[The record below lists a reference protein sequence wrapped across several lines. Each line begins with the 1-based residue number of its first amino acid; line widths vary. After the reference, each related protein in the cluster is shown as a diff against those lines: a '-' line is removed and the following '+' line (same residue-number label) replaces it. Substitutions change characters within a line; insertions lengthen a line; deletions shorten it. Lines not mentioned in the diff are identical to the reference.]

1 MTSKTKKE
9 PQRIVFAPGCA
20 LMLYK
25 PELAAKL
32 HSFLTEHIGA
42 MDLLLTCCRHDPQ
55 VEKNTTVINVCPG
68 CDKRFGNDYE
78 DVSTIS
84 LWEILAECDSYPFPD
99 YRGRKMS
106 IQDACPTRDKESVHT
121 AIRRILQKMNIV
133 LVEPRKT
140 RTKSICCGDSFY
152 GLIPVDEMKELMG
165 KRTAEMPQ
173 EEVVVYCVSCI
184 KAVFI
189 GGKSPRYLV
198 DLLCADD
205 TVEKTLEPDKWHKE
219 LDAYISLH

>member
-1 MTSKTKKE
+1 MTPSSINEKMKF
-9 PQRIVFAPGCA
+9 IFAPGCA

-32 HSFLTEHIGA
+32 HLFLNEYLGE
-42 MDLLLTCCRHDPQ
+42 MEMLLTCCKHDPQ

-78 DVSTIS
+78 DVSTVS

-99 YRGRKMS
+99 YKGRKMS
-106 IQDACPTRDKESVHT
+106 IQDACPTRDKERVHI
-121 AIRRILQKMNIV
+121 AIRSLLQKMNIT

-140 RTKSICCGDSFY
+140 LTKSVCCGDSFY
-152 GLIPVDEMKELMG
+152 GLIPVNEMKELMV

-205 TVEKTLEPDKWHKE
+205 TVPKTLEPDEWHRE
-219 LDAYISLH
+219 LDEYINVH